1 MTTRKTKQPKEP
13 VYLIINESTG
23 DRKQVY
29 EDDVRMAVGF
39 LDTDR
44 LMDVAPFKSFV
55 AIVKMTRSQI
65 QHQRKFS
72 YPVKE
77 LMNELG
83 IENHDYAHLEASFHA
98 LMSTVLDF
106 NVHRHDNNP
115 GWDKAQILGPSK
127 LEDGIVH
134 FQFTEPVWE
143 KLKDPIVYAYLA
155 TKKIYSLSS
164 KYEIALYNWFLRM
177 LVPNRFQV
185 ICEISVD
192 NLMQHIL
199 KLNPKE
205 KQTYSTYARFNEK
218 LLSPYVKGLNAKTD
232 LHIEYRGVRANRKVQ
247 KLQFIITRRKDPATG
262 LPGPQEEA
270 KTRLSKAI
278 SRSLKV
284 LVDGGL
290 WLDKKLEAHLLG
302 LIEQHGE
309 EECLRRLD
317 EVIRDF
323 KAARSK
329 LKNPGGYLRTK
340 LLQQS
345 MLELD
350 EQPDERLDSNGLVA
364 EYAELLKASAE
375 AIAGQQDIGNFL
387 SELRARYADHVPTLR
402 ALMQENPALRAA
414 ARNLSPEDP
423 VLFLAKPS
431 LTSLLYGLRERF
443 GYEAPAFDTQQVMAL
458 QLEDVIKRVRNHTP
472 PDQLLRLREQAAA
485 QSMKLNE
492 VEALA
497 IDLLSSQGQ

>member
-1 MTTRKTKQPKEP
+1 MATKKTKQPKEP

-55 AIVKMTRSQI
+55 AIVKMTRAQI

-106 NVHRHDNNP
+106 NVHKHDRNP
-115 GWDKAQILGPSK
+115 GWDMAQILGPSK

-155 TKKIYSLSS
+155 TRQVYNLTS

-185 ICEISVD
+185 ICEISVE
-192 NLMQHIL
+192 NLMLNIL
-199 KLNPKE
+199 KLDPNE
-205 KQTYSTYARFNEK
+205 KHTYSTYARFNEK
-218 LLSPYVKGLNAKTD
+218 LLSPYVKSLNAKTD
-232 LHIEYRGVRANRKVQ
+232 MHIEYKGIRANRRVQ
-247 KLQFIITRRKDPATG
+247 KLQFVITRKLENVGKQGAG
-262 LPGPQEEA
+262 EEA

-278 SRSLKV
+278 TRALKV

-290 WLDKKLEAHLLG
+290 WLDKKLETHLLE

-309 EECLRRLD
+309 DECLRRLN

-323 KAARSK
+323 KSARSK

-345 MLELD
+345 MLELSERSD
-350 EQPDERLDSNGLVA
+350 EAGDSSDLVA
-364 EYAELLKASAE
+364 SYAELLKASAE
-375 AIAGQQDIGNFL
+375 AIASQQDISSFI
-387 SELRARYADHVPTLR
+387 SQLRSGYADHLPTLK

-423 VLFLAKPS
+423 VLFLAKAS
-431 LTSLLYGLRERF
+431 LNSLLYGFHERF
-443 GYEAPAFDTQQVMAL
+443 GYEAAGIDTQRVMAQ
-458 QLEDVIKRVRNHTP
+458 QLEEVIKRVRNHTP
-472 PDQLLRLREQAAA
+472 PEQLLRLREQAAA
-485 QSMKLNE
+485 QGMKLNE

-497 IDLLSSQGQ
+497 IDLLSEQEQ